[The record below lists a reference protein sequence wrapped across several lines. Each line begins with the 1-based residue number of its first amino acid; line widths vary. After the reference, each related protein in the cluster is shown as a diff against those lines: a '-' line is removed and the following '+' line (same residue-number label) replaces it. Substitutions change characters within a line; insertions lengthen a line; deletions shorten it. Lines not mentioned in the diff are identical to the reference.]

1 MVIFRTYLILALMII
16 AAADLALAQQSA
28 VKGVRMMRVRGNVL
42 AVEDS
47 DRIKVATDDGKVYS
61 VTLLGVDAPD
71 ADQSYFK
78 RARKRLSELVEGKD
92 VTVML
97 RTNERNESFAAVY
110 VGGEDIGLRLI
121 RDGLAWFSPARA
133 AMQNDTDQAE
143 YKQAEASARVAK
155 LGLWAGKDAVAP
167 WTFRGEKIETPA
179 AAAFQN
185 TVSVAGQI
193 HPAQLSTPRSE
204 PVPGRA
210 YILGPRGGCYYLNDE
225 GIKVYV
231 KDKSLCNKP
240 Q

>member
-1 MVIFRTYLILALMII
+1 MVIFRTFLILVLALML
-16 AAADLALAQQSA
+16 ADFSSAQQSA

-47 DRIKVATDDGKVYS
+47 DRIKVAADDGNVYS

-71 ADQSYFK
+71 ETQSHFK
-78 RARKRLSELVEGKD
+78 KARKRLSELVDGKD

-110 VGGEDIGLRLI
+110 VGGDDIGLRLV
-121 RDGLAWFSPARA
+121 REGLAWFSPPRA
-133 AMQNDTDQAE
+133 AMQTDADQTA
-143 YKQAEASARVAK
+143 YKEAEASARSAK
-155 LGLWAGKDAVAP
+155 LGLWGDKDAVAP
-167 WTFRGEKIETPA
+167 WTFRGEKIEAPA
-179 AAAFQN
+179 APVQKTA
-185 TVSVAGQI
+185 SVVG
-193 HPAQLSTPRSE
+193 PAESTTPTAPRTE

-210 YILGPRGGCYYLNDE
+210 YILGPRGGCYYLNDQ